1 MIENTNC
8 VCDHTSFQLLGDD
21 KDFVTDSLRELKG
34 PIRTAVTTYYDQLVT
49 KVEIRPEIMAMTV
62 PRNEQNGLHELKE
75 YIFRVFLE
83 TLYGMME
90 SGQVSGLDK
99 TKIKVNF
106 LEGMA
111 SRVSQIFGIFGPLF
125 F

>member
-1 MIENTNC
+1 
-8 VCDHTSFQLLGDD
+8 
-21 KDFVTDSLRELKG
+21 
-34 PIRTAVTTYYDQLVT
+34 
-49 KVEIRPEIMAMTV
+49 MAMTV
-62 PRNEQNGLHELKE
+62 PINEQNGLHELKE

-106 LEGMA
+106 LEGKA
-111 SRVSQIFGIFGPLF
+111 SKAILFLFISMCLCVS
-125 F
+125 